1 MNAVRKKR
9 LLIMLGLVAA
19 LGLALTLA
27 LLALSQNIN
36 LFYTPTQIASGE
48 APNDTRIRAGG
59 MVKNGSLK
67 REAGSLSVRFIVTD
81 YASDLAIE
89 YQGILP
95 DLFREGQGV
104 VALGRINAKGVLVAE
119 QILAKHDETYMPPE
133 VSKALK
139 ESGRLPSGEAKP

>member
-1 MNAVRKKR
+1 MNAIRKKR
-9 LLIMLGLVAA
+9 LFIILGLVAA
-19 LGLALTLA
+19 VALALGLA

-48 APNDTRIRAGG
+48 APKDARIRAGG
-59 MVKNGSLK
+59 MVRQGSVK
-67 REAGSLSVRFIVTD
+67 REANSLAVRFVVTD
-81 YASDLAIE
+81 YAHDLAVE

-104 VALGRINAKGVLVAE
+104 VALGSINAQGVLVAE

-139 ESGRLPSGEAKP
+139 ESGHSPSGEQKP

>member
-9 LLIMLGLVAA
+9 LLMILGLVAA

-36 LFYTPTQIASGE
+36 LFYTPTQIASGQ
-48 APNDTRIRAGG
+48 APKDARIRAGG
-59 MVKNGSLK
+59 MVKNGSVK
-67 REAGSLSVRFIVTD
+67 REAGSLSVRFVVTD
-81 YASDLAIE
+81 YANDLAIE

-104 VALGRINAKGVLVAE
+104 VALGRINANGVLIAE

-133 VSKALK
+133 VTKALQ
-139 ESGRLPSGEAKP
+139 ESGRLPSGEVKP